1 MALRRGIETVYFAC
15 RSEAKARIAKEEL
28 ERATGKSVFK
38 VVFVDVS
45 DVSGGRSAV
54 QSLEPIDALVMNAG
68 GMGDKTPM
76 TLTRDGVTTMFATNV
91 LGHVALPRGPDCVRE
106 IAQGSGVC
114 RQ

>member
-45 DVSGGRSAV
+45 DVSGGGDQPSNPWNRS
-54 QSLEPIDALVMNAG
+54 
-68 GMGDKTPM
+68 TPW
-76 TLTRDGVTTMFATNV
+76 
-91 LGHVALPRGPDCVRE
+91 
-106 IAQGSGVC
+106 
-114 RQ
+114 